1 MGMKTFNISRKH
13 PLGALLGASL
23 IALLLVL
30 SAANAFAQDSGSG
43 EKAEAYYNKGV
54 NAFFNKEYSLAITYF
69 QRANALDPN
78 PVVLY
83 NISLAQSRLGNA
95 AEALSASVK
104 ADEMEGLPA
113 DTLLKNKARMH
124 GYRLIIRAEKLADA
138 QAAKAIAQAEALK
151 AEEAGAP
158 EAELSEEDVF
168 GGDAFDSQ
176 DMPDAG
182 MGVLGWAGI
191 GTAGVGVAALVAS
204 GVLSVMLSD
213 DLDSYES
220 ARVAGEYDRA
230 RGLQD
235 TINDRQS
242 LGQIMLYSGAG
253 LLALGG
259 ALWAVDYFGGSE
271 TKESGDT
278 LSQPTLGGSVG
289 ASGASVQANWRF

>member
-1 MGMKTFNISRKH
+1 MGMTAVNISRKH
-13 PLGALLGASL
+13 LLGALFGAL
-23 IALLLVL
+23 LVALLLVF
-30 SAANAFAQDSGSG
+30 SAGNAFAQGATTG

-104 ADEMEGLPA
+104 ADEMGGLPE
-113 DTLLKNKARMH
+113 DTEVKNRARMH
-124 GYRLIIRAEKLADA
+124 GYQLIIRARKITDA
-138 QAAKAIAQAEALK
+138 QASKAIAEAEASQ
-151 AEEAGAP
+151 AGESPQAGAAH
-158 EAELSEEDVF
+158 ERAFDGS
-168 GGDAFDSQ
+168 AFDSQ
-176 DMPDAG
+176 DAPDSG
-182 MGVLGWAGI
+182 MGVLGWGGVGA
-191 GTAGVGVAALVAS
+191 AGVGVAALVGS
-204 GVLSVMLSD
+204 GVLSFMLRD
-213 DLDSYES
+213 DLDSYEG

-230 RGLQD
+230 RDLQD
-235 TINDRQS
+235 TIDDRQS

-253 LLALGG
+253 LVALGG

-271 TKESGDT
+271 TQESGDT

-289 ASGASVQANWRF
+289 SSAASVQANWRF